1 MPSRYFED
9 FSVGETVELGSV
21 QMCESDIIAFGE
33 RFDPQPFHV
42 DRERAR
48 ASVFG
53 GLIASGWHTVGLYMR
68 MYVEKVLNESDS
80 MGSPGVDA
88 VRWLKPVRPGDTLRA
103 RWTVVECVPS
113 RSKPDRG
120 VIRSRGEMVNQDGE
134 LVMRLEAANIFGRR
148 PRPA

>member
-1 MPSRYFED
+1 MPRRYFED
-9 FSVGETVELGSV
+9 FAVGETVELGSV
-21 QMCESDIIAFGE
+21 QMCEQEIIAFAE

-42 DRERAR
+42 DPERAR
-48 ASVFG
+48 KSIFG

-68 MYVEKVLNESDS
+68 MYVEKVLNEADS

-88 VRWLKPVRPGDTLRA
+88 VRWLKPVRPGDTLQA
-103 RWTVVECVPS
+103 RWTVVECIPS

-120 VIRSRGEMVNQDGE
+120 VVRSRGEMFNQDGE

-148 PRPA
+148 PGAG